1 MDQITMT
8 AASGMRARSESL
20 DMLANNLSNAST
32 PGYKADREFY
42 NLYRSAEADA
52 GPGMP
57 LIERN
62 WTDFSQG
69 TLTETHQPLDL
80 ALDGKGFFVADAP
93 SGPLFTRQ
101 GAFRLSKDGVL
112 ETRDG
117 YRVRAAGDPKF
128 IRLRSDN
135 VSSVEIRPNGEVAQ
149 EGQVVGRVAVV
160 DFEETEQLEKQGH
173 SYFRLTDQK
182 TTPGLSIATV
192 HQGNLEASNV
202 TPAESSVRLISVMR
216 QFEMLQKVITLGAEM
231 NKKAVEEV
239 ARVS

>member
-1 MDQITMT
+1 MDQITLT
-8 AASGMRARSESL
+8 AASGLRARSESL

-32 PGYKADREFY
+32 VGYKADREFY
-42 NLYRSAEADA
+42 SLYQSAEAEN
-52 GPGMP
+52 GPVMP

-69 TLTETHQPLDL
+69 MLTETHKPLDL
-80 ALDGKGFFVADAP
+80 ALDGRGFFVADSA

-101 GAFRLSKDGVL
+101 GSFRLSKDGVL
-112 ETRDG
+112 ETREG
-117 YRVRAAGDPKF
+117 YRVRAAGEPKV

-135 VSSVEIRPNGEVAQ
+135 LNSVAIRPNGEVTQ

-160 DFEETEQLEKQGH
+160 DFQKPQQIEKQGET
-173 SYFRLTDQK
+173 YFRLTDPK
-182 TTPGLSIATV
+182 TTPALSIATV

-202 TPAESSVRLISVMR
+202 TPADSSVRLISVMR
-216 QFEMLQKVITLGAEM
+216 QFEMLQRVIMLGAEM
-231 NKKAVEEV
+231 NKKAMEEV